1 MGEQNFVAS
10 GQGKSGVPV
19 RTDKIEYLHYN
30 IVVANLFR
38 KPEPWRRDAVYTNSM
53 ACRINIY
60 NTLRATKTRFFYW
73 PIGDGVVGVE
83 FACTALLR
91 LIDFGDKGVGTYE
104 TFCELNE
111 LDAKS
116 FGVKRLWKYC
126 SKLNGNVNRVFTPEE
141 KAGILQNALEFFP
154 SVSVPPL
161 KMLV

>member
-1 MGEQNFVAS
+1 M
-10 GQGKSGVPV
+10 
-19 RTDKIEYLHYN
+19 
-30 IVVANLFR
+30 
-38 KPEPWRRDAVYTNSM
+38 YTNST
-53 ACRINIY
+53 AYRINIY

-73 PIGDGVVGVE
+73 SIGDVGVDSE
-83 FACTALLR
+83 FVCTALLR
-91 LIDFGDKGVGTYE
+91 FMDFGDKGVDTYE
-104 TFCELNE
+104 VFCEANE

-126 SKLNGNVNRVFTPEE
+126 TKLNGNVSRVFTPEE